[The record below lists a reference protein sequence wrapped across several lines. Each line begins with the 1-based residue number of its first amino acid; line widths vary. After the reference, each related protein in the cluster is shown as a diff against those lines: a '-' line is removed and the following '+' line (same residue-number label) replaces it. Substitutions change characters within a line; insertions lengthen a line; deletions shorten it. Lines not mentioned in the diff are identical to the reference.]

1 MKVFTLVAA
10 TLLSFAAVAHHGWS
24 WTEEDQTE
32 LFGKIASISMSP
44 PHPTLR
50 VQAEDGMW
58 QVDLG
63 TPTQTA
69 RSGFMEELAK
79 VGDDIVVLGNRSK
92 EKDKKHM
99 KAVRITVRG
108 KQFDMYPERIQSK

>member
-1 MKVFTLVAA
+1 MKYFTMAA
-10 TLLSFAAVAHHGWS
+10 AMLLSFAAVAHHGWA
-24 WTEEDQTE
+24 WTEEEQTE
-32 LFGKIASISMSP
+32 LFGKIASISMAP

-63 TPTQTA
+63 NPTQTE
-69 RSGFMEELAK
+69 RSGFMAELAK

-108 KQFDMYPERIQSK
+108 KQFDMYPERIKSN

>member
-1 MKVFTLVAA
+1 MKYLAFVAA
-10 TLLSFAAVAHHGWS
+10 SLLSFSVAAHHGWS
-24 WTEEDQTE
+24 WAEEEQSE
-32 LFGKIASISMSP
+32 LIGKIASISMSP

-63 TPTQTA
+63 NPTQTA

-79 VGDDIVVLGNRSK
+79 VGDDIVVLGNRSL

-108 KQFDMYPERIQSK
+108 KQFDIYPERLRKH

>member
-1 MKVFTLVAA
+1 MKTLTLVAA

-32 LFGKIASISMSP
+32 LFGKIASISMAP

-63 TPTQTA
+63 NPTQTA
-69 RSGFMEELAK
+69 RSGFMQELAK

-108 KQFDMYPERIQSK
+108 KQFDMYPERIKSK

>member
-1 MKVFTLVAA
+1 MKFLTLVAA
-10 TLLSFAAVAHHGWS
+10 SCLSFAAVAHHGWS
-24 WTEEDQTE
+24 WAEEEQSE
-32 LFGKIASISMSP
+32 LIGKIAAISMSP

-63 TPTQTA
+63 NPTQTA

-79 VGDDIVVLGNRSK
+79 VGDDIVVLGNRSL

-108 KQFDMYPERIQSK
+108 KNFDMYPERLRKN